1 MLNVFNLKNDALDE
15 AYEYFDKNVRTELK
29 DKTVSVEPFKES
41 ILKFKLNHKTMTEK
55 ELKDWLK
62 NNVERIILDQDIIK
76 MDVKQ
81 LPFRLE

>member
-1 MLNVFNLKNDALDE
+1 MTKNPIKSSTQPFHPDNPTFQDQL
-15 AYEYFDKNVRTELK
+15 TELK

-41 ILKFKLNHKTMTEK
+41 ILKFKLNHKVMAEK

-62 NNVERIILDQDIIK
+62 DNVERIILDQDIIK
-76 MDVKQ
+76 MDVKK